1 MTTRPFK
8 LPALADLTRL
18 TKVVKAHVADDYRA
32 FEGDEDPGIQLTVAS
47 NGGKEW
53 GYQTGDNSYT
63 GGAYSYR
70 HWAVTGVY
78 RHSNCRQVARDLQS
92 QLADI
97 LWESTS

>member
-8 LPALADLTRL
+8 LPTLA
-18 TKVVKAHVADDYRA
+18 
-32 FEGDEDPGIQLTVAS
+32 
-47 NGGKEW
+47 
-53 GYQTGDNSYT
+53 NSYT

-70 HWAVTGVY
+70 HWAVAGVY